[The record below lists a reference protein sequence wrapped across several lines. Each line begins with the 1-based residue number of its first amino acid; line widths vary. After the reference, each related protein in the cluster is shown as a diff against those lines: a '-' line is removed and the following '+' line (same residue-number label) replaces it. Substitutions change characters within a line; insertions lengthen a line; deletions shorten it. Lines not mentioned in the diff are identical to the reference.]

1 MSKKLFIFFI
11 VLIFVS
17 SCVEKVEK
25 ISKNVIKL
33 DIKDKKVKKNEKNEK
48 DGITQSENFPFY
60 LIGDAYF
67 IDGIKYSPK
76 EDYGYNEI
84 GQAKFFDKEYHG
96 KKTANNEII
105 NITELIAAHKT
116 VPLPSVIKITNLEN
130 NTALIVRVN
139 DRGPMDNSYIIS
151 VSRRVAQLLNFYS
164 NKTAKVKIEIL
175 EEESKQL
182 KSVAKSINNQLSIES
197 ITPAPSNNVIIQSIE

>member
-1 MSKKLFIFFI
+1 M
-11 VLIFVS
+11 
-17 SCVEKVEK
+17 
-25 ISKNVIKL
+25 
-33 DIKDKKVKKNEKNEK
+33 
-48 DGITQSENFPFY
+48 
-60 LIGDAYF
+60 
-67 IDGIKYSPK
+67 
-76 EDYGYNEI
+76 
-84 GQAKFFDKEYHG
+84 
-96 KKTANNEII
+96 
-105 NITELIAAHKT
+105 
-116 VPLPSVIKITNLEN
+116 EN